1 MDHADTDAMSV
12 LDEPQMAHLIDL
24 LASVRTGS

>member
-1 MDHADTDAMSV
+1 MDHADTDTMSV
-12 LDEPQMAHLIDL
+12 LGEAEMAQLIDL